1 MRNPCTLGCVG
12 AGAERN
18 DDAMQG
24 HGGLFHRGIL
34 FIIQKQKRHHIFL
47 PLAQLVVLVN
57 TRHSLDNK
65 LNQHA
70 KYVQWVN
77 TVRRLD
83 EARPVTIAGQANTMI
98 RILEL

>member
-1 MRNPCTLGCVG
+1 MRNPCTLGVVG
-12 AGAERN
+12 AGAERDN
-18 DDAMQG
+18 DAVQG
-24 HGGLFHRGIL
+24 HGGLIHRGIL
-34 FIIQKQKRHHIFL
+34 FIIQQPQRHYIFI
-47 PLAQLVVLVN
+47 PLAQIVILVN

-77 TVRRLD
+77 TVRQLD
-83 EARPVTIAGQANTMI
+83 EARPVTIAGQANTMT